1 MAPEAANECETHR
14 EQMRGAPEAAN
25 ECEAHRGQMRM
36 ALEAMKEAVAS
47 GLDKDMRSNSGMSGG
62 NAYRM
67 MDMINCG
74 KLEDNV
80 FNRAAAYAL
89 ATAETNACMGRIVA
103 APTAGASGVLPAVLI
118 AVAEKHGIDSEKVVD
133 ALFLSGEIGL
143 RIAKTASISGAECG
157 CQAECGSASAMA
169 AAGMVYLLD
178 GSLEQSENAAALAL
192 KSLLGL
198 VCDPV
203 AGLVE
208 VPCVKRNANC
218 ASIAITSAN
227 MSLAGIE
234 SVIPLDEVI
243 LAMKHIGLSMPASLK
258 ETAQGGCAATETGRR
273 LKETGFYE
281 RPDKV

>member
-1 MAPEAANECETHR
+1 MYK
-14 EQMRGAPEAAN
+14 
-25 ECEAHRGQMRM
+25 
-36 ALEAMKEAVAS
+36 ALDAMKEAIIT

-67 MDMINCG
+67 KSAIDSG
-74 KLEDNV
+74 LLEDNV

-89 ATAETNACMGRIVA
+89 ATSETNACMGKIVA

-118 AVAEKHGIDSEKVVD
+118 AFAEINNVSDDKVVD
-133 ALFLSGEIGL
+133 ALFLAGEIGL
-143 RIAKTASISGAECG
+143 KIAKMASLSGAESG
-157 CQAECGSASAMA
+157 CQAECGSAASMA
-169 AAGMVYLLD
+169 AAALVFLMD
-178 GSLEQSENAAALAL
+178 GSFERSENAAALAL

-218 ASIAITSAN
+218 TSIAITSAN
-227 MSLAGIE
+227 MSLAGID
-234 SVIPLDEVI
+234 SLIPFDEVV
-243 LAMKHIGLSMPASLK
+243 LAMKQIGHSIPFALK

-273 LKETGFYE
+273 IAGSLLNSPIAEY
-281 RPDKV
+281 